1 MRYFLVVLA
10 VLGLL
15 HLPPLARWEW
25 LAFPGNRAALA
36 LAIGVFLSGI
46 HHAVFANH
54 FVDLLPE
61 RIPGKSGQVYLSAV
75 LRMAFGVGL
84 VFISTRPAATIGTMI
99 LLCLVL
105 PVNVR
110 IALQGNTTG
119 QLIAGSWFLW
129 LRLVVHVSW
138 IGWCGWCLSLKS
150 C

>member
-1 MRYFLVVLA
+1 VRYFLVVLA
-10 VLGLL
+10 VFGLL